1 MKIKDIISSRRK
13 QLGLRQ
19 AEIAKACEVSEA
31 TVSRWEHGYIHNIKQ
46 SKVSAL
52 AKILQVP
59 ASLIIGDT
67 EDNVTVPT
75 EYPVVRVPVYKRE
88 SEGLKLFSRTVPEVI
103 VTVPLRAVDPD
114 KNYFFLLAVDDS
126 LASEKI
132 DKGDYMM
139 FEQTECADSDKVY
152 CYVNDRG
159 EILCRK
165 NDGTE
170 PGENY
175 QCRGLLKKIIKYV

>member
-1 MKIKDIISSRRK
+1 MGGRMV
-13 QLGLRQ
+13 
-19 AEIAKACEVSEA
+19 AKNDSF
-31 TVSRWEHGYIHNIKQ
+31 SFHGRP
-46 SKVSAL
+46 SA
-52 AKILQVP
+52 
-59 ASLIIGDT
+59 
-67 EDNVTVPT
+67 
-75 EYPVVRVPVYKRE
+75 
-88 SEGLKLFSRTVPEVI
+88 EVI
-103 VTVPLRAVDPD
+103 VTVPLRAVNPE